1 MPQILIIDD
10 DTELCRL
17 LTEYLEKAGFSCS
30 CVYRAD
36 TGLTAVSQRSW
47 DLLVLDIMLPGKTGL
62 EVLAHIRAIESTKK
76 LPVLILSARDEE
88 TDKVIGLEM
97 GADDYLAKPFSARE
111 LLARIRAL
119 LRRAEP
125 GDGRDDHHHIL
136 QYGDLH
142 INPRS
147 LQVAVSGRSIEV
159 SAVELRLLEAMLEPP
174 GAVATRDAL
183 YQIILGHTPHPFDR
197 RLDTAVSRLR
207 KKLGPREDGGDRIR
221 AVRGEGYVYLLPG
234 DSL

>member
-1 MPQILIIDD
+1 MPHILIIDD

-17 LTEYLEKAGFSCS
+17 LKEYIEKAGFSCS
-30 CVYRAD
+30 CAYRAE
-36 TGLTAVSQRSW
+36 TGLASVSQHHW

-62 EVLAHIRAIESTKK
+62 ELLAHIRATGSTRK

-88 TDKVIGLEM
+88 TDKVVGLEM

-119 LRRAEP
+119 LRRIEP
-125 GDGRDDHHHIL
+125 EEGGVRLRQIR

-142 INPRS
+142 INPCAF
-147 LQVAVSGRSIEV
+147 QVVVSGRNIEV
-159 SAVELRLLEAMLEPP
+159 SAVELRLLEAMLETA
-174 GAVATRDAL
+174 GAVVARDAL
-183 YQIILGHTPHPFDR
+183 YQIILGHLPHPFDR

-207 KKLGPREDGGDRIR
+207 KKLGPREDGGDRIK
-221 AVRGEGYVYLLPG
+221 AVRGEGYVYLLPEG
-234 DSL
+234 AL